1 MFDIS
6 ATLQSNVSADLTVL
20 FPDVLESLQ
29 GTDVNFEM
37 VTSSTLRPLKLFYSH
52 NAVGTMR
59 GLVFVQ
65 THLRGK
71 VYDNPKPAFHYFTDS
86 NNNHFTATEFGQNV
100 VEMLKDP
107 ELLNIVDTELLID
120 LTKP

>member
-1 MFDIS
+1 
-6 ATLQSNVSADLTVL
+6 
-20 FPDVLESLQ
+20 
-29 GTDVNFEM
+29 M

-52 NAVGTMR
+52 NAVSAKR

-71 VYDNPKPAFHYFTDS
+71 VYDGAKPWNYFNDSKNNPL
-86 NNNHFTATEFGQNV
+86 TAKEYGQNI

-107 ELLNIVDTELLID
+107 ELLNIVETELLID
-120 LTKP
+120 